1 LGRIRPPRTSEDKS
15 VALVCR
21 LIVFVPEL
29 TEQYVVSG
37 KDFTMTFLLLA
48 IQSGVCVLAVWSVKK
63 LGIITCEWNAEL
75 PCPFSVAD

>member
-1 LGRIRPPRTSEDKS
+1 MGARRDSE
-15 VALVCR
+15 
-21 LIVFVPEL
+21 PEL

-63 LGIITCEWNAEL
+63 LGVITCEPTQPSRLFSAAEQ
-75 PCPFSVAD
+75 